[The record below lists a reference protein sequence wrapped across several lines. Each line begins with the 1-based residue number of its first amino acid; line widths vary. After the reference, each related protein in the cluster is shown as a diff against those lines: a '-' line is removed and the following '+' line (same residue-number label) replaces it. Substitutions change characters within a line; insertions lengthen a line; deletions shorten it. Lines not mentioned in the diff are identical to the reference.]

1 MRLGK
6 WIVMIVL
13 GLGGWWWGV
22 ERAVAA
28 EENGA
33 GKFEN
38 GSGSPK
44 EEVQLTEEEQQLL
57 ELTNAER
64 QRCGLRPLRPHPLLM
79 LAARRH
85 AQNMARQGRLSHT
98 LDGKTFA
105 DRASEVGYAYRH
117 LSENIAW
124 NPATPLA
131 ALRCWLASPG
141 HRANLLGPCEEV
153 GLAVATN
160 ERGERYWVQVF
171 GSSGSR

>member
-1 MRLGK
+1 MCLRR
-6 WIVMIVL
+6 WVL
-13 GLGGWWWGV
+13 VVGLVVGGWW
-22 ERAVAA
+22 
-28 EENGA
+28 GA
-33 GKFEN
+33 GKVFATGDDET
-38 GSGSPK
+38 GKSDSPR
-44 EEVQLTEEEQQLL
+44 EEVPLTEEEQQLL

-85 AQNMARQGRLSHT
+85 AQNMARQRRLSHT

-105 DRASEVGYAYRH
+105 DRVSEAGYVYRH

-124 NPATPLA
+124 NPPTPLA

-160 ERGERYWVQVF
+160 EWGERYWVQIF
-171 GSSGSR
+171 GSSEPR